1 MHAAIKLLLFTFFFD
16 EKIEQNKTMG
26 KTTGRQA
33 TRKGKVTGKGV
44 AMDLAK
50 EKTFCE
56 ADVTTAVVNGGGN
69 SVS

>member
-1 MHAAIKLLLFTFFFD
+1 
-16 EKIEQNKTMG
+16 MG

-33 TRKGKVTGKGV
+33 TQKGKVTGKGV

-50 EKTFCE
+50 ERTFCE
-56 ADVTTAVVNGGGN
+56 ADVSTAVVNGGGN